1 MQQPKLW
8 LTYAWKDNEDDDVDY
23 IIQSLRSEGIEVK
36 YDRVQLLAGRR
47 LWAAIDRGISDPQST
62 DGWAIYLTL
71 NSLQSEP
78 RQEEL
83 SYALDRALRTKG
95 GDFPI
100 IGIFP
105 APIDRTLIPSAIA
118 TRLYVDLRQQDWS
131 SRIYYGLKR
140 EVLPVKKDVAPFVIN
155 YRHVKDEL
163 VLEIR
168 ARAGRWYPAYFAV
181 PENELPLVGLAS
193 YGPAGSPPNSA
204 IVARRDVVLDSG
216 LRAIELSHS
225 VDSQN
230 SMYIYVNSEP
240 STFAFGRLPELFL
253 KQKVQS

>member
-23 IIQSLRSEGIEVK
+23 VIQTLRSEGIEVK

-62 DGWAIYLTL
+62 DGWAIYLTK

-78 RQEEL
+78 CQEEL

-105 APIDRTLIPSAIA
+105 APVDRTLIPSSIA
-118 TRLYVDLRQQDWS
+118 TRLYVDLRQPDWS
-131 SRIYYGLKR
+131 SKIYYGLKR
-140 EVLPVKKDVAPFVIN
+140 EIFSSQKDVAPFVIKYHHN
-155 YRHVKDEL
+155 KNEL
-163 VLEIR
+163 IIEIR
-168 ARAGRWYPAYFAV
+168 SRAGRWYPAYFAV
-181 PENELPLVGLAS
+181 PESELPLVRLAS
-193 YGPAGSPPNSA
+193 YGPAGSPPISA
-204 IVARRDVVLDSG
+204 MVARRDVVLDNG
-216 LRAIELSHS
+216 FRAVELSHS

-240 STFAFGRLPELFL
+240 STFAFGGLPELFV
-253 KQKVQS
+253 KQNVQS